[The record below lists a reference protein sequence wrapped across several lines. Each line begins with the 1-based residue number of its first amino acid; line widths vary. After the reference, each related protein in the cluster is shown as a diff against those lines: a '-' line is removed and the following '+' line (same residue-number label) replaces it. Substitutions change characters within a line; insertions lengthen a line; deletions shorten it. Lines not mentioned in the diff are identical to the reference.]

1 MRRIGKWRIE
11 KTFLL
16 SYTFFHCGE
25 YYMYSGNI
33 GTHLPNDLYI
43 SSDCRSGRGH
53 VLLVED
59 DLEVAQAIVDAL
71 SRQGYRVR
79 HVATGTEGLAEAA
92 RREYAMMI
100 VDRALPGLD
109 GLTMIEMLRRKNIP
123 TPALVLSAF
132 GDLESRVLGLAAG
145 ADDYLA
151 KPFALVELSARVAAL
166 LRRSAMGRETVLRVG
181 PLELDLI
188 ARVARKD
195 GKAVALLP
203 REFDLLEYLMRHP
216 GEALSRTMLL
226 ERVWHYNFAAVT
238 NVVDVYI
245 SKLRRKIEGPDGARL
260 IQSVKG
266 VGFMLT
272 PVP

>member
-1 MRRIGKWRIE
+1 MRPIGKWRIE